1 MLTLG
6 GSIMSRSVKGSKG
19 GGYEYWSKRP
29 MCYSS
34 PSKWAKQK
42 CHRIERLDGRHFVHN
57 EIKNFD
63 DNNRQV

>member
-19 GGYEYWSKRP
+19 CGYEYWSKRP

-34 PSKWAKQK
+34 PGRWAKQK
-42 CHRIERLDGRHFVHN
+42 CHRIERQQDKDLIRAELKDCH
-57 EIKNFD
+57 D
-63 DNNRQV
+63 L